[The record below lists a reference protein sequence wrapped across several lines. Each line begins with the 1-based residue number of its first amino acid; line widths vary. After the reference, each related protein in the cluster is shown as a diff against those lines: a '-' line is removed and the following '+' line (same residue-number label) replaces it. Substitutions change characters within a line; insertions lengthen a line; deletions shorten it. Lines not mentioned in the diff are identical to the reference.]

1 MQGLREKL
9 SISLLYGAIPLDIPA
24 PFVFKNRFFITYA
37 REEGAETSTT
47 LLRAFHTCSWSFLM
61 AVNDEDFPLSYL
73 IYIIGV
79 ILVMMLLVIGGFILW
94 LR

>member
-1 MQGLREKL
+1 
-9 SISLLYGAIPLDIPA
+9 
-24 PFVFKNRFFITYA
+24 
-37 REEGAETSTT
+37 
-47 LLRAFHTCSWSFLM
+47 M